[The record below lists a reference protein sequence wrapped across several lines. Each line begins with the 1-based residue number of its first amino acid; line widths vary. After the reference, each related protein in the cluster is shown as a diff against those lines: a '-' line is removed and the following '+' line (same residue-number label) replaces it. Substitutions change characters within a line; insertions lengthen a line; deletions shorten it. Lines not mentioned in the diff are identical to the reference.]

1 MSTQQCEERLK
12 EKGIRPT
19 AARILVLRKLSELMR
34 PASLSEL
41 EIELETLDRSTIFRS
56 LSLLLEHHAIHAF
69 EDGSGSMKYE
79 ICRSHSDTCA
89 IGERHIHF
97 FCEVCHQTTCLTDI
111 KIPVASLPEGYTVDS
126 INYTVK
132 GVCPACNQKRL

>member
-56 LSLLLEHHAIHAF
+56 
-69 EDGSGSMKYE
+69 
-79 ICRSHSDTCA
+79 HSETCA

>member
-1 MSTQQCEERLK
+1 MDKSCIELLESY
-12 EKGIRPT
+12 GIKPT
-19 AARILVLRKLSELMR
+19 ANRILVLDAMLR
-34 PASLSEL
+34 AGC
-41 EIELETLDRSTIFRS
+41 S
-56 LSLLLEHHAIHAF
+56 LSLSDLEAGLETVDKSSIFRTLNLFRQQQLVHSF

-79 ICRSHSDTCA
+79 ICRSHSETCA

-132 GVCPACNQKRL
+132 GVCPACNQKRI